1 VTVSIWVASCF
12 QTINI
17 NYFTDTKIKMS
28 AVSQF
33 AARILIS
40 VCLLVAGQTAHAGE
54 KITIAAAADLK
65 FALDEIVVLFNKAHP
80 ADQVET
86 IYGSSGKFQTQIR
99 QGAPFDLYF
108 SADIAYPR
116 ALKTEGFAAEG
127 SPQTPVKGTPPDAHP
142 SVGLGAGG
150 GAPTGVPLAGTASEV
165 QPYAVG
171 RIVLWSSSRD
181 AGKMTLADLADPAI
195 RKIAI
200 ANPKH
205 APYGKRAEE
214 ALRAAGVWEKVEA
227 KLVYGENVAQAA
239 QFVQSGNAQV
249 GIIALSLA
257 LSPEL
262 AKRGGYALISDKLHQ
277 PLEQGFIVTRRAA
290 ANSLAQVFASFM
302 AGNEA
307 RAIMTRYG
315 FVLPNESK

>member
-1 VTVSIWVASCF
+1 MRIVS
-12 QTINI
+12 
-17 NYFTDTKIKMS
+17 M
-28 AVSQF
+28 F
-33 AARILIS
+33 AARLLVFI
-40 VCLLVAGQTAHAGE
+40 CLLVAGQTAHAGE

-65 FALDEIVVLFNKAHP
+65 FALDEIVVLFSKAHP
-80 ADQVET
+80 VDRVET

-108 SADIAYPR
+108 AADIAYPR
-116 ALKTEGFAAEG
+116 ALKAENFAG
-127 SPQTPVKGTPPDAHP
+127 
-142 SVGLGAGG
+142 
-150 GAPTGVPLAGTASEV
+150 SEV

-171 RIVLWSSSRD
+171 RIVLWSTSRD
-181 AGKMTLADLADPAI
+181 AGKMMLADLTDPAI

-214 ALRAAGVWEKVEA
+214 ALKAAGVWEKVEA
-227 KLVYGENVAQAA
+227 RLVYGENVAQAA
-239 QFVQSGNAQV
+239 QFVQSGNAQA

-262 AKRGGYALISDKLHQ
+262 AKRGGYALIPDRLHQ

-290 ANSLAQVFASFM
+290 DNPLAQAFASFM
-302 AGNEA
+302 TGQEA
-307 RAIMTRYG
+307 RAGMTRYG
-315 FVLPNESK
+315 VVLPGEVK

>member
-1 VTVSIWVASCF
+1 MKLRTL
-12 QTINI
+12 
-17 NYFTDTKIKMS
+17 FT
-28 AVSQF
+28 F
-33 AARILIS
+33 AASALMLFVFAMQS
-40 VCLLVAGQTAHAGE
+40 VHAGD

-65 FALDEIVVLFNKAHP
+65 FALDEIVVLFNKVHP

-86 IYGSSGKFQTQIR
+86 IYGSSGKFHTQIQ

-116 ALKTEGFAAEG
+116 ALKTEG
-127 SPQTPVKGTPPDAHP
+127 
-142 SVGLGAGG
+142 L
-150 GAPTGVPLAGTASEV
+150 TASEA
-165 QPYAVG
+165 QLYAVG
-171 RIVLWSSSRD
+171 RIVLWSASRD
-181 AGKMTLADLADPAI
+181 ASKMTLADLADPTLQ
-195 RKIAI
+195 KVAI

-214 ALRAAGVWEKVEA
+214 ALRAAGVWDKVEP
-227 KLVYGENVAQAA
+227 KLIYGENVAQTA

-249 GIIALSLA
+249 GIVALSLA

-262 AKRGGYALISDKLHQ
+262 AKQGGYALIHDKLHQ
-277 PLEQGFIVTRRAA
+277 PLEQGFIITKRAA
-290 ANSLAQVFASFM
+290 DNLLAREFANFM
-302 AGNEA
+302 ASKDA

>member
-1 VTVSIWVASCF
+1 MRLVSR
-12 QTINI
+12 
-17 NYFTDTKIKMS
+17 
-28 AVSQF
+28 F
-33 AARILIS
+33 AARLLIF
-40 VCLLVAGQTAHAGE
+40 VCLFVAGQTAHAGE

-65 FALDEIVVLFNKAHP
+65 FALDEIVVLFSRLHP
-80 ADQVET
+80 ADRVET

-116 ALKTEGFAAEG
+116 ALRAEGFA
-127 SPQTPVKGTPPDAHP
+127 
-142 SVGLGAGG
+142 
-150 GAPTGVPLAGTASEV
+150 ASEV

-171 RIVLWSSSRD
+171 RIVLWSPSRD

-214 ALRAAGVWEKVEA
+214 ALKASGVWEKVEA
-227 KLVYGENVAQAA
+227 KLVYGENVAQTA

-262 AKRGGYALISDKLHQ
+262 AKQGGYALIPDRLHQ

-290 ANSLAQVFASFM
+290 ANPLAQAFARFM
-302 AGNEA
+302 TGQEA
-307 RAIMTRYG
+307 RTVMVRYG
-315 FVLPNESK
+315 FVLPGEAK

>member
-1 VTVSIWVASCF
+1 MRIASR
-12 QTINI
+12 
-17 NYFTDTKIKMS
+17 
-28 AVSQF
+28 F

-40 VCLLVAGQTAHAGE
+40 VCLLVAVQTAHAGE

-65 FALDEIVVLFNKAHP
+65 FALDEIVVQFNKAHP
-80 ADQVET
+80 ADRVEP

-116 ALKTEGFAAEG
+116 ALKEESFA
-127 SPQTPVKGTPPDAHP
+127 
-142 SVGLGAGG
+142 
-150 GAPTGVPLAGTASEV
+150 ASEV

-171 RIVLWSSSRD
+171 RIVLWSPSRD
-181 AGKMTLADLADPAI
+181 AARMTLADLADPAI

-214 ALRAAGVWEKVEA
+214 ALKASGVWEKVEA

-239 QFVQSGNAQV
+239 QFVQTGNAQA

-262 AKRGGYALISDKLHQ
+262 AKQGSYALIPDKLHQ
-277 PLEQGFIVTRRAA
+277 PLEQGFIITKRAA
-290 ANSLAQVFASFM
+290 ANPLAQAFARFM
-302 AGNEA
+302 AGQEA
-307 RAIMTRYG
+307 RAIMSRYG
-315 FVLPNESK
+315 VVLPGKVE

>member
-1 VTVSIWVASCF
+1 LLKLSPLPT
-12 QTINI
+12 
-17 NYFTDTKIKMS
+17 FTCVGGMFNKQRTDISIKMRL
-28 AVSQF
+28 VGRF
-33 AARILIS
+33 AARLLIFI
-40 VCLLVAGQTAHAGE
+40 CLLVAGQTAHAGE

-65 FALDEIVVLFNKAHP
+65 FALGEIVVLFEKAHP
-80 ADQVET
+80 ADRVET
-86 IYGSSGKFQTQIR
+86 IYGSSGKFQMQIR

-116 ALKTEGFAAEG
+116 ALKEEGFAG
-127 SPQTPVKGTPPDAHP
+127 
-142 SVGLGAGG
+142 
-150 GAPTGVPLAGTASEV
+150 SEV

-171 RIVLWSSSRD
+171 RIVLWSTSRD
-181 AGKMTLADLADPAI
+181 TARMTLADLANPTI

-214 ALRAAGVWEKVEA
+214 ALKASGVWEKVEA
-227 KLVYGENVAQAA
+227 RLVYGENVAQAA
-239 QFVQSGNAQV
+239 QFVQTGNAQA

-262 AKRGGYALISDKLHQ
+262 AKQGGYALISDKLHQ
-277 PLEQGFIVTRRAA
+277 PLEQGFIITKRAA
-290 ANSLAQVFASFM
+290 DNSLAQAFARFM
-302 AGNEA
+302 AGQEV

-315 FVLPNESK
+315 FVLPGEAK

>member
-1 VTVSIWVASCF
+1 MLLF
-12 QTINI
+12 
-17 NYFTDTKIKMS
+17 
-28 AVSQF
+28 
-33 AARILIS
+33 
-40 VCLLVAGQTAHAGE
+40 VCLFVAGQTAHAGE

-65 FALDEIVVLFNKAHP
+65 FALDEIVVLFSKAHP
-80 ADQVET
+80 ADRVET
-86 IYGSSGKFQTQIR
+86 IYGSSGKFQMQIR

-116 ALKTEGFAAEG
+116 ALRAEGFA
-127 SPQTPVKGTPPDAHP
+127 
-142 SVGLGAGG
+142 
-150 GAPTGVPLAGTASEV
+150 ASEV

-171 RIVLWSSSRD
+171 GIVLWSPSHDGGR
-181 AGKMTLADLADPAI
+181 MTLADLDDSSI

-214 ALRAAGVWEKVEA
+214 ALKAAGVWEKVEA

-239 QFVQSGNAQV
+239 QFVQTGNAQA

-262 AKRGGYALISDKLHQ
+262 AKQGSYALISDRLHQ
-277 PLEQGFIVTRRAA
+277 PLEQGFIITKRAA
-290 ANSLAQVFASFM
+290 ENPLAQAFARFM
-302 AGNEA
+302 AGKEA
-307 RAIMTRYG
+307 RAVMTRYG
-315 FVLPNESK
+315 FVLPGEVK